1 METYHDTNTLLP
13 EERFAEVAKLLARGF
28 LRSIRSHHSVPD
40 NAPVDK
46 SANTYATVSYRLDGV
61 RGQSVHATVNH
72 ENGE

>member
-13 EERFAEVAKLLARGF
+13 EERFTEVAKLLARGF
-28 LRSIRSHHSVPD
+28 LRTKLGRRSEPD
-40 NAPVDK
+40 
-46 SANTYATVSYRLDGV
+46 SAHVEESTNTSPTVSYRLDGV